1 MYVYM
6 ESDPPFLYWAW
17 REAVRE
23 AVREERFLNLKN
35 SAETEIASS

>member
-23 AVREERFLNLKN
+23 GGREGGEVLEF
-35 SAETEIASS
+35 EE